1 MLLAGIS
8 SQHKKIPP
16 AKNVMQT
23 TIKQVTK
30 LTVPLNPEK
39 SLNPGITS
47 DAEISTSLR
56 FGYPECVQ
64 LAEIVCDDD
73 QSAATDMAS
82 NHLVIRP
89 DRCSLAGQ
97 FGTDLT
103 GMYRCLKGHVGF
115 DDQAKN
121 NCE

>member
-1 MLLAGIS
+1 MQKLA
-8 SQHKKIPP
+8 P
-16 AKNVMQT
+16 VFY
-23 TIKQVTK
+23 
-30 LTVPLNPEK
+30 
-39 SLNPGITS
+39 S
-47 DAEISTSLR
+47 DTRNA
-56 FGYPECVQ
+56 FKF
-64 LAEIVCDDD
+64 AEIVCDDD
-73 QSAATDMAS
+73 QSAATGMAS